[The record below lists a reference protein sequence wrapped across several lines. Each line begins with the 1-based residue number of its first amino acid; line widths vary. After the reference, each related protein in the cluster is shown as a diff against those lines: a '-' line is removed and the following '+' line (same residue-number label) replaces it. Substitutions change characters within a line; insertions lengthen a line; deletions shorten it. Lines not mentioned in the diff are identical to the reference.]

1 MYYKFSV
8 LDSGVERGYIIYVS
22 SGIFPEQSKRQILK
36 IGKTMA
42 ENIATPHVVKK
53 SRPTGVWILTI
64 YALIFVGIAP
74 LVLSMYILV
83 SGNATGNVLNILL
96 SLPISIGVIS
106 SAIGTWNGNEKARK
120 SLLLLVTLHYVL
132 IAVNNYTF
140 ISSGQVPGN
149 EQTRLW
155 GRVLRGFIY
164 PAVYIW
170 YFNKYT
176 TKEFYNSRV
185 VTI

>member
-1 MYYKFSV
+1 
-8 LDSGVERGYIIYVS
+8 
-22 SGIFPEQSKRQILK
+22 
-36 IGKTMA
+36 MA
-42 ENIATPHVVKK
+42 ENIAALQVAQK

-74 LVLSMYILV
+74 LLLSIFMLV
-83 SGNATGNVLNILL
+83 SGNTAGSVFSILL
-96 SLPISIGVIS
+96 SLPISIGVIT
-106 SAIGTWNGNEKARK
+106 SAIGAWKGSEKARK
-120 SLLLLVTLHYVL
+120 SLLVLVTLHYVL
-132 IAVNNYTF
+132 VAINNYLF
-140 ISSGQVPGN
+140 ISSGQVPDD

-176 TKEFYNSRV
+176 TKEFYN
-185 VTI
+185 